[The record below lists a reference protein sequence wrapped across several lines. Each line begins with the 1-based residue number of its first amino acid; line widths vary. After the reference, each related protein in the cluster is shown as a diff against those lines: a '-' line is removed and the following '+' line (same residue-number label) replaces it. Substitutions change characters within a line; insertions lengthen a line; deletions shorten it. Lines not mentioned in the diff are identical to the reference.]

1 MFTLSLGYA
10 SRRCISRFN
19 VELVVNFKFSRPPAM
34 LALVLFLSSFFHI
47 AGVPRRWS
55 SPSSHPVRD
64 WGVFFKDRSENCV
77 IIINYLLSVFRMP
90 LQQLLALVGNIVP
103 EMLNLQLKKVYDR
116 NINGAWTLVHIRR
129 ARNRSMCLKYGDAN
143 SLHEYVSR

>member
-10 SRRCISRFN
+10 SRRRISGFN
-19 VELVVNFKFSRPPAM
+19 IEVVVNFKFSRPPAM
-34 LALVLFLSSFFHI
+34 LALALLLSSFFQI
-47 AGVPRRWS
+47 VGVPRTWS

-64 WGVFFKDRSENCV
+64 WGMFFKDSSENCV
-77 IIINYLLSVFRMP
+77 IITNYLLSVFRMP

-116 NINGAWTLVHIRR
+116 TINGGMDIG
-129 ARNRSMCLKYGDAN
+129 S
-143 SLHEYVSR
+143 HEASPQ